1 MKMAMITLSACYR
14 RTCIMHINPARPA
27 RTTLPAAFYS
37 GPLQK
42 KGQQPA
48 MTENN
53 KKTIINNDRWLFLL
67 EFLSQNE
74 DYIKSQ
80 LFNAVH
86 PDMLRVEVILKNATE
101 GIAEI
106 TANTIFPEGG
116 NQLVLCSMLRP
127 ALFHPDRIKSEIE
140 NLTMEQILMSVV
152 NQIDVKKLRR

>member
-1 MKMAMITLSACYR
+1 MPLSKER
-14 RTCIMHINPARPA
+14 EQNH
-27 RTTLPAAFYS
+27 
-37 GPLQK
+37 
-42 KGQQPA
+42 

-53 KKTIINNDRWLFLL
+53 KKTLINNDRWLFLL

-86 PDMLRVEVILKNATE
+86 PDMLRAEVVLNNAVD

-106 TANTIFPEGG
+106 TGRAIFPEGG
-116 NQLVLCSMLRP
+116 NRLVLCSMLRP

-152 NQIDVKKLRR
+152 NQIDVKK

>member
-1 MKMAMITLSACYR
+1 MVVDESHLIDYPPFTR
-14 RTCIMHINPARPA
+14 
-27 RTTLPAAFYS
+27 
-37 GPLQK
+37 
-42 KGQQPA
+42 KGSNPA

-53 KKTIINNDRWLFLL
+53 KKTLINNDRWLFLL
-67 EFLSQNE
+67 EFLSQNQ
-74 DYIKSQ
+74 DYIKDL

-86 PDMLRVEVILKNATE
+86 PDMLRAEVILNNAAE

-140 NLTMEQILMSVV
+140 NLTMEQILLSVV
-152 NQIDVKKLRR
+152 NQIDVKK

>member
-1 MKMAMITLSACYR
+1 MVVDESHLIDYPPFT
-14 RTCIMHINPARPA
+14 
-27 RTTLPAAFYS
+27 
-37 GPLQK
+37 G
-42 KGQQPA
+42 KGNNPA

-53 KKTIINNDRWLFLL
+53 KKTLINNDRWLFLL
-67 EFLSQNE
+67 EFLSQND
-74 DYIKSQ
+74 DYIKDL

-86 PDMLRVEVILKNATE
+86 PDMLRAEVILKNAAE

-152 NQIDVKKLRR
+152 NQIDVEPRR